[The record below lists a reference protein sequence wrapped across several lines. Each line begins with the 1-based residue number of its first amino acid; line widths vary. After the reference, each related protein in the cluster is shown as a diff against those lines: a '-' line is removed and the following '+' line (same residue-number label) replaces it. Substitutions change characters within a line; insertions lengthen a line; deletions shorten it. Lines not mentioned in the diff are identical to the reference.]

1 MKIFSLK
8 RFAMLGLCLTT
19 VGCQQQEMSVD
30 YLVMH
35 PYVLEKQL
43 VNCSN
48 GNTANNQPTTP
59 HCKMVFEAQS
69 ILRTFLQAE
78 QADPER
84 FGQRILDAEYDLV
97 QLQTKLATANEE
109 VQSLQMKN
117 AIPAEQNVAKVA
129 RDKLQAAV
137 KDKKREVDILL
148 AVAGL
153 NSPE

>member
-1 MKIFSLK
+1 MKIFSQR
-8 RFAMLGLCLTT
+8 RFVLLALCLAT
-19 VGCQQQEMSVD
+19 VGCQQQEMTVD
-30 YLVMH
+30 YLVTH

-48 GNTANNQPTTP
+48 DNTMNNQQITP
-59 HCKMVFEAQS
+59 HCKMVGEAQS
-69 ILRTFLQAE
+69 ILRTYLQAE

-84 FGQRILDAEYDLV
+84 FGQRIIDAQYDLS
-97 QLQTKLATANEE
+97 QLQVKLAAANDE
-109 VQSLQMKN
+109 VKALQAKN
-117 AIPAEQNVAKVA
+117 VIPAELHVAEIA

-137 KDKKREVDILL
+137 KEKKREVDILL